1 MSPFHIYIYNMG
13 PYYIYI
19 YNMGPYYNIYYMGP
33 YDIYIIC
40 TLAAASWEAL
50 AMSVW
55 LTLRICKKEITKIGS
70 NVAKMKSL
78 PDLPVAAIDM
88 YQQGSPPG

>member
-1 MSPFHIYIYNMG
+1 MG

-55 LTLRICKKEITKIGS
+55 LTLRIWRKKKMFTKIGFNQIDITKIGFTEMLL
-70 NVAKMKSL
+70 K
-78 PDLPVAAIDM
+78 
-88 YQQGSPPG
+88 